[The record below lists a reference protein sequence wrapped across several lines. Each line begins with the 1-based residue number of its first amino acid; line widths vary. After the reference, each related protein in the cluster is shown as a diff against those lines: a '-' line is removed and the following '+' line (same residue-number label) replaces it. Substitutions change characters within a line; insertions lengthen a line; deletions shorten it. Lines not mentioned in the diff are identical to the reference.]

1 MERLELNKTIYGATK
16 AYDSLDEEFNE
27 FILKTY
33 TVDDLF
39 DMYNSLFY
47 DMIKE
52 GKKNSHFNILQKSI
66 KYAGNPINPKD
77 GDIEEL
83 QNQINQ
89 LEDEIWSIEDK
100 HYHFQ
105 NGSVL
110 RSITTGDDYYM
121 QSGRRRQLN
130 DGGAMKLIKRRAGKK
145 NIPTEDFVIEV
156 SNKCI
161 TGILVGPP
169 INSHKEL
176 DMDIMKLNR
185 FDERQFEEEY
195 Q

>member
-1 MERLELNKTIYGATK
+1 MKRLELNKTIYGATK

-47 DMIKE
+47 EIIKE
-52 GKKNSHFNILQKSI
+52 GKKNTHFNILQESI
-66 KYAGNPINPKD
+66 RYAGIPLNPKD

-83 QNQINQ
+83 QNQIQ
-89 LEDEIWSIEDK
+89 TIIDDIWSIENK
-100 HYHFQ
+100 HNYFQ

-110 RSITTGDDYYM
+110 RANNSNLDYYM

-130 DGGAMKLIKRRAGKK
+130 DNGAMALIKRRAGKK
-145 NIPTEDFVIEV
+145 STPTEDFVIPV
-156 SNKCI
+156 NGNCI
-161 TGILVGPP
+161 SGILAGPP
-169 INSHKEL
+169 INNTNDLNTDLME
-176 DMDIMKLNR
+176 INR